1 MGIIED
7 KKRKKLDNLL
17 DCAFILFTT
26 KGIENTSVSDITK
39 KAKVAKGTFYL
50 YFKNKY
56 EIKDILIYNKSNEI
70 FNMAKK
76 ALDRENINSFHEKVL
91 FFVDYIVNTL
101 NNNPVILSFISKNLS
116 WGVFKKVIIDNNED
130 SKFKT
135 YFEDMIKNSGYE
147 FDNYEFMF
155 YTILELVNSTCHNVI
170 LYNEPVYLDVLKKY
184 LYKDIKSII
193 DNHIIKKDL

>member
-170 LYNEPVYLDVLKKY
+170 LYSEPVHLDVLKKY
-184 LYKDIKSII
+184 LYKDIRSII

>member
-7 KKRKKLDNLL
+7 KKKKKLDNLL
-17 DCAFILFTT
+17 DCAFSLFTT

-70 FNMAKK
+70 FNMAKE
-76 ALDRENINSFHEKVL
+76 ALEKENISSFHEKVL
-91 FFVDYIVNTL
+91 FFVNYIIDTL

-116 WGVFKKVIIDNNED
+116 WGVFKKVIINNNED
-130 SKFKT
+130 SK
-135 YFEDMIKNSGYE
+135 IKIFFDQLLRESGYK

-170 LYNEPVYLDVLKKY
+170 LYNEPVDLYTLKKY

-193 DNHIIKKDL
+193 DNHIIEKDL

>member
-1 MGIIED
+1 MSIIED

-70 FNMAKK
+70 FNMAKR
-76 ALDRENINSFHEKVL
+76 ALDKENIKSFHEKVL
-91 FFVDYIVNTL
+91 FFVDYIVDTL

-116 WGVFKKVIIDNNED
+116 WGVFKKVIIENSED

-135 YFEDMIKNSGYE
+135 YFDEMIKNSGYE

-155 YTILELVNSTCHNVI
+155 YTILELVNSTGHNVI
-170 LYNEPVYLDVLKKY
+170 LYGEPVHLDVLKKY
-184 LYKDIKSII
+184 LYKDIRSII

>member
-1 MGIIED
+1 MGTIED
-7 KKRKKLDNLL
+7 NKKRKLDNLL

>member
-70 FNMAKK
+70 FNMAKR
-76 ALDRENINSFHEKVL
+76 ALDKEDIKSFHEKVL
-91 FFVDYIVNTL
+91 FFVDYIVDTL

-116 WGVFKKVIIDNNED
+116 WGVFKKVIIENSED

-135 YFEDMIKNSGYE
+135 YFDEMIKNSGYE